1 MMGRNCTVK
10 SLLVAL
16 FLVLGVWSVSA
27 QERVEMLPYGNLDT
41 WTVRYIKE
49 SALLGGKTHAL
60 YVVGPTD
67 TIYGN
72 QPYPYG
78 KNGSPWC
85 TGNAYAKCM
94 GVETV
99 AITAVPEPRGNGYC
113 CRLETVIRTV
123 SAIGI
128 DLKVL
133 ATGSLYTGR
142 LMDPVTMEGSKDP
155 IKAIDMGVPFTRCP
169 KAFILDY
176 KAHILPEGQ
185 MVSTNAST
193 RIKNIPGHDEGEIV
207 CMLQH
212 RWEEDGHIYAYRVG
226 TAIERVAKSTNG
238 WQNNHRMDIRYGDL
252 HQFGKVQPWEDLT
265 STRFMARNSKGKMV
279 PVEEVGYRGDLTP
292 THLVLQVTAGSVRPF
307 VGCPG
312 NIMWCD
318 NLRLV
323 YGE

>member
-1 MMGRNCTVK
+1 MM
-10 SLLVAL
+10 
-16 FLVLGVWSVSA
+16 
-27 QERVEMLPYGNLDT
+27 PYGNLDT

-72 QPYPYG
+72 KPYAYG
-78 KNGSPWC
+78 KYGSPWC
-85 TGNAYAKCM
+85 TGNAYAKVC

-99 AITAVPEPRGNGYC
+99 AVTAVPERRGNGYC

-123 SAIGI
+123 TAVGI

-155 IKAIDMGVPFTRCP
+155 IKAIDMGVPFTRRP

-176 KAHILPEGQ
+176 KAHILPDGQ

-193 RIKNIPGHDEGEIV
+193 RVKKIEGHDEGEIV
-207 CMLQH
+207 FMLQY

-226 TAIERVAKSTNG
+226 TAIERVGKSTDG
-238 WQNNHRMDIRYGDL
+238 WVNDHRLDIKYGDI
-252 HQFGKVQPWEDLT
+252 HQFGKVQPWEDLS

-279 PVEEVGYRGDLTP
+279 PVEELGYRGDLTP